1 MIVQLDEVKENLNIT
16 GNDDD
21 ALLTRQIAAAES
33 HIDRLLGFKME
44 TEYPA
49 GAVPADLK
57 QAICHLVGH
66 WYENREATIAGIS
79 LMPVPYSV
87 QEIVREYR
95 NWSF

>member
-1 MIVQLDEVKENLNIT
+1 MIVQLDEVKENLNVT

-21 ALLTRQIAAAES
+21 ALLTRQIAAAEA
-33 HIDRLLGFKME
+33 HIDRMLGFKME

-49 GAVPADLK
+49 AVPADLK

-66 WYENREATIAGIS
+66 WYENREATLVGVSIQN
-79 LMPVPYSV
+79 VPFSV
-87 QEIVREYR
+87 HDIVREYR